1 MFTYAVASCTPFA
14 MVPPSGDVHAAP
26 VEFLEE
32 LFGCVE
38 RDHASGRLVRFAGF
52 GDLRHAFEEGASAHR
67 FVGQPCR
74 QVGERARVPFV
85 EARPVVSAQVGVQC
99 VGRVAQVE
107 DERQEFGFIAVIA
120 AFTNS
125 GIVSMGTRPFTPR
138 RAASTPRHAPW
149 GYMRRRIA

>member
-1 MFTYAVASCTPFA
+1 M
-14 MVPPSGDVHAAP
+14 PPSTFHADARP
-26 VEFLEE
+26 CE
-32 LFGCVE
+32 LFEQLFRAVE

-52 GDLRHAFEEGASAHR
+52 GDLRHAFEERAPAHR
-67 FVGQPCR
+67 IVGQPCR

-99 VGRVAQVE
+99 VGRVAKIE

-125 GIVSMGTRPFTPR
+125 GIVSMGTRPFAPR
-138 RAASTPRHAPW
+138 RAASTPRHAPF